1 MTRSIV
7 DVNFLFKCDGN
18 PSYILENYVPSL
30 EYLKA
35 KRCMQSLVFPK
46 LDSSKAF
53 DKLLCNFLFGVLAQ
67 FGMVDKFIST
77 VHMFCEGVDVA
88 IHVNGHPSSSFKLRQ
103 GIH

>member
-1 MTRSIV
+1 MY
-7 DVNFLFKCDGN
+7 
-18 PSYILENYVPSL
+18 YILENYVPSI
-30 EYLKA
+30 EDLKA
-35 KRCMQSLVFPK
+35 KRFMQSLIFPK

-53 DKLLCNFLFGVLAQ
+53 DKLLCNFLFGVLAR
-67 FGMVDKFIST
+67 FAMVDKFIST

>member
-1 MTRSIV
+1 
-7 DVNFLFKCDGN
+7 
-18 PSYILENYVPSL
+18 
-30 EYLKA
+30 
-35 KRCMQSLVFPK
+35 MQSLIFPK

-53 DKLLCNFLFGVLAQ
+53 DKLLRNFLVGFLTQFGV
-67 FGMVDKFIST
+67 VDKFISM